1 MLYLRATLIG
11 CLVLLLNGCISSFDV
26 IKVPRTSENL
36 KISRECQN
44 TFAVATGFDRDG
56 YQKLKMKCFMT
67 FDGTTIETFP
77 AKPNSVPN
85 CELFDEAD
93 FGGVGKLYYLCNS
106 SK

>member
-1 MLYLRATLIG
+1 MFYLRAMVIG
-11 CLVLLLNGCISSFDV
+11 CSVFFLTGCVSSYEAV
-26 IKVPRTSENL
+26 KVPRTSENL

-67 FDGTTIETFP
+67 FDGATIEAFP
-77 AKPNSVPN
+77 EKPKSFPN

-93 FGGVGKLYYLCNS
+93 IGGVGKLYYLCNS

>member
-1 MLYLRATLIG
+1 MFYLRTVVIG
-11 CLVLLLNGCISSFDV
+11 CSVLFLNGCISSYEA
-26 IKVPRTSENL
+26 IKVPRTTENL
-36 KISRECQN
+36 KIARECQN

-77 AKPNSVPN
+77 EKPKSVSN

-93 FGGVGKLYYLCNS
+93 FGGVGKLYYLCNP